1 MFGKPDS
8 SAQISRW
15 PRLAWF
21 AASCSILA
29 VGATSLAQTK
39 QKSKPIPAPKSFSY
53 AKDVKPFVGKYCGSC
68 HGDKDPVAGLSLTK
82 HKTEAQLKDAAEQ
95 WVKAASNVRNLH
107 MPPKGMPAPTKAERE
122 KFAAAI
128 EGIVVGDCRLADP
141 GKVTLRRLN
150 RAEYNNTVRDLL
162 GVDFHPADDFPSD
175 DVGYGF
181 DNIADVLSISPLLME
196 KYLNA
201 AEQVVAK
208 AIPVP
213 INKSRVVGGQDL
225 DVTGGATRDD
235 DSCDM
240 NGNATATVKFTVPQ
254 KGLYSIR
261 ITAYGEQ
268 GGDLMPTMAVGL
280 NGQEV
285 QRIEVKGSPPSTYE
299 FPVKAEKGQ
308 NTVSVSFTND
318 FYDPNLPAGK
328 RDRNLII
335 KSVDFYGP
343 KSGDLGTPASLTKLI
358 PVQPAPGKESE
369 TAAKVFRK
377 FATQAFRRPATDDE
391 VSRLM
396 KLFDLSQKTK
406 QPFNEGIQ
414 LGLTAVLVS
423 PNFLFKVETTPKN
436 MVASRALNDYELATR
451 LSYFLWSSMP
461 DDRLM
466 SLANQGKLRNPDTL
480 AQEAKR
486 MLVDPKARALA
497 DNFAEQWLNLRKLEI
512 FHPEPEQF
520 PTYNEILRDSMKDET
535 KTYFKYILT
544 QNRSVLEF
552 LNSNYSFINQPLAA
566 HYGISGV
573 TGSELRKVTF
583 TGNQRGGILSQ
594 ASVLAITSN
603 PTRTSPV
610 KRGKWVL
617 ENILGTPPPPPPPGV
632 GDLGDDKQV
641 LTAKNLRER
650 LEQHRKKPDCFSC
663 HSRMDPLGF
672 SLENYDAVG
681 RWRKT
686 ENGQPID
693 NSGVLPDGQKFAGP
707 AALKTILLQKKDQ
720 FVHTLSDRL
729 MTYALGRGMD
739 PSDRCILDD
748 ITRRTAAN
756 EYQFQTIITEI
767 VRSDPFRKR
776 SAKP

>member
-1 MFGKPDS
+1 V
-8 SAQISRW
+8 
-15 PRLAWF
+15 
-21 AASCSILA
+21 LA

-39 QKSKPIPAPKSFSY
+39 QKSKPTAEPKTFTY
-53 AKDVKPFVGKYCGSC
+53 AKNVKPFVGKYCGSC

-82 HKTEAQLKDAAEQ
+82 YKSESQLKEASEQ
-95 WVKAASNVRNLH
+95 WLKAVSNVRSLH

-122 KFAAAI
+122 SFSAAV

-162 GVDFHPADDFPSD
+162 GVDFRPADDFPSD

-201 AEQVVAK
+201 AEQVVTK
-208 AIPVP
+208 AIPVAVS
-213 INKSRVVGGQDL
+213 KSRAIGGQDL
-225 DVTGGATRDD
+225 AVTGGAIRDD

-240 NGNATATVKFTVPQ
+240 NGNATATAKFTVPQ
-254 KGLYSIR
+254 QGLYNIKV
-261 ITAYGEQ
+261 TAYGEQ
-268 GGDLMPTMAVGL
+268 GADTYPIMAVGI

-285 QRIEVKGSPPSTYE
+285 QRIEVKGAPAAVYE
-299 FPVKAEKGQ
+299 FPVNAQKGE
-308 NTVSVSFTND
+308 NIVTVSFTND
-318 FYDPNLPAGK
+318 FYDPNQPAGK
-328 RDRNLII
+328 KDRNLII
-335 KSVDFYGP
+335 KAVDLYGP
-343 KSGDLGTPASLTKLI
+343 KSGDLDSPDSLKKII
-358 PVQPAPGKESE
+358 PVPPKPGQE
-369 TAAKVFRK
+369 TEMASSIFRK
-377 FATQAFRRPATDDE
+377 FATRAFRRPATDDE
-391 VSRLM
+391 VNRLM
-396 KLFDLSQKTK
+396 KLFELSQKTK

-451 LSYFLWSSMP
+451 LSYFLWSTMP
-461 DDRLM
+461 DERLM
-466 SLANQGKLRNPDTL
+466 SLAKQGKLRDPNTL

-486 MLVDPKARALA
+486 MLADPKVDALS

-520 PTYNEILRDSMKDET
+520 PTYTDHLRDSMKGET

-552 LNSNYSFINQPLAA
+552 LNSNYSFINEPLAA

-573 TGSELRKVTF
+573 TGDELRRVTL

-594 ASVLAITSN
+594 ASILAITSN

-632 GDLGDDKQV
+632 GDLGDANQV
-641 LTAKNLRER
+641 LSAKNLRER
-650 LEQHRKKPDCFSC
+650 LELHRKKPDCFSC

-672 SLENYDAVG
+672 SMENYDAVG

-686 ENGQPID
+686 ENGLPID
-693 NSGVLPDGQKFAGP
+693 NSGVLPDGKKFAGP
-707 AALKTILLQKKDQ
+707 SQLKDILLQKKDQ

-739 PSDRCILDD
+739 PSDRCVLDD
-748 ITRRTAAN
+748 ITRKTASN
-756 EYQFQTIITEI
+756 QYQFQTIITEI